1 MHIEC
6 VHEKKKR
13 FSCNTCDLKFS
24 TNSFLQKH
32 IRTQHLGEKNYH
44 CLQCNEA
51 FKYSSNLVQHT
62 RTVHE
67 GIKYKC
73 ELCGSQYGST
83 NALLRHKKDKH
94 GFVSISFQRKKLQS
108 EENKAV
114 EMILKE

>member
-1 MHIEC
+1 M
-6 VHEKKKR
+6 
-13 FSCNTCDLKFS
+13 KFS

-44 CLQCNEA
+44 CLQCDEA

-73 ELCGSQYGST
+73 ESCGSQYDST
-83 NALLRHKKDKH
+83 SALLRHKKDKH
-94 GFVSISFQRKKLQS
+94 GFVSISFQRKTHQS